1 MKQDNLKRMTNE
13 EFVIYLMNF
22 SSTGA
27 LVQSFVI
34 EALRVYAEKVT
45 ENGEPEDD
53 GKSIVNPKAWYK
65 TGVEVL
71 EKVNLKYKS

>member
-1 MKQDNLKRMTNE
+1 MKERDLKRLTNE
-13 EFVIYLMNF
+13 EFVIYLMNY
-22 SSTGA
+22 SSNGA

-34 EALRVYAEKVT
+34 EALRFYAEKVT

-53 GKSIVNPKAWYK
+53 GKSIVNPKAWYN
-65 TGVEVL
+65 TGKEVL